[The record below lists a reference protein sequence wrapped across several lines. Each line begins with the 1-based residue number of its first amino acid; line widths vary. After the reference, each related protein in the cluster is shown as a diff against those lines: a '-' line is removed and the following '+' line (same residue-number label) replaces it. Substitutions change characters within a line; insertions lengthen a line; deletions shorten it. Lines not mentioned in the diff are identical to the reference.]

1 MFWYTD
7 SSLVMMML
15 FMLQTRQERG
25 GLPVISAGELK
36 VCSEYAEG
44 NWLVDGFIN
53 LYTK

>member
-1 MFWYTD
+1 
-7 SSLVMMML
+7 MMML
-15 FMLQTRQERG
+15 LMLQTRQERG
-25 GLPVISAGELK
+25 GLPVILAGELK